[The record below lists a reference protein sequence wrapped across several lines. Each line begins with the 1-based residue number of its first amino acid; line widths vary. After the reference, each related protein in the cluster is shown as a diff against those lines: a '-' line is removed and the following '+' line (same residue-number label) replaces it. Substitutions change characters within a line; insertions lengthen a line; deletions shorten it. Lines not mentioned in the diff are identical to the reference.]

1 MKNRVLIA
9 EGPISVKYC
18 ITTKTDYTLYDNN
31 IVASLRMIFNRVI
44 LYHKKKYLMTCA
56 SLRYIL
62 MYLILN
68 NSPYYF
74 SMIHEK

>member
-44 LYHKKKYLMTCA
+44 FYHKKN
-56 SLRYIL
+56 I
-62 MYLILN
+62 
-68 NSPYYF
+68 
-74 SMIHEK
+74 